1 MNHAHREFPL
11 LAALSVCLL
20 SAVWAGPSLSPI
32 DSDML
37 GQNWQK
43 LRDRKL
49 RLLPV
54 PKQIEFV
61 GAPIPLAG
69 KGARQVVIV
78 LTADTGAARIAA
90 GEITSRLR
98 DFPVLAGLPIVAT
111 PRQGAYNIIIES
123 TWPNTFTRDKRRHPE
138 ARKTEQAYGLY
149 PRTNGITLAGQGEI
163 GMLYAAVTLRW
174 LIQEQDGRVL
184 LHPAAV
190 TDWPDYKHR
199 QVGTL
204 LAPYHTRTAGTDPEA
219 HLANMR
225 AHVDWLFRMKATGTF
240 RHSIGS
246 QRHSSLPNQIAS
258 STQTRACALAVSE
271 YARQRG
277 FMTMHNGGVK
287 LGSYP
292 ADKDR
297 PGFDQMMLDPG
308 RKQYH
313 SWARHD
319 LHRNKAR
326 NMAGFC
332 RESGFDLAFIHA
344 VDGGGILD
352 PELWSKRDA
361 LTRKTYGNDRVQAD
375 ADMFNIYAKEF
386 AAVGA
391 NIVFVAYPYTA
402 SYLNESFV
410 RQRLGMPDTA
420 AGRVRA
426 HGLVEG
432 MLDWMKGINAKLAP
446 GVRMCIREAPRA
458 DMFQFYAGYPN
469 RPMWVYWELT
479 HYRNSIYPILS
490 TNVRCMGAGYSP
502 DRPQDDIL
510 WANDIDYLWFSEP
523 LRVAACEYAWNTRFP
538 GSKPYNPAYMSGGEP
553 EVDDQG
559 DLDIVAERA
568 AVGLWGAAA
577 GELMQTVLASHL
589 SWRAAVDPRKMTER
603 LPTGTMPRLVRKNH
617 RAVRQAEKAMD
628 KLWARVKQAKAEQRN
643 PMDGF
648 SYPFFVQFYAM
659 SKAARIYADV
669 HLREL
674 QAREAIQAGNMPQ
687 ADQEIAL
694 ARKELVANQVAYE
707 KAVAELAEE
716 PWVIRYEALP
726 TTWQTRRLEAKLLHP
741 DLAALGKRL
750 DELAQN
756 KDKLYEQYNIPGW
769 FRTEFAKHSLTAV
782 KTATP
787 IQLDGELAEPAW
799 GTAPPVDQFVGH
811 RQFKVMATPCE
822 ARLLYDAKHLYLGA
836 RLVQPLIDA
845 IHEPPHA
852 IDAYVATE
860 QVEFLLVTG
869 EGDQADLHQFTVDTA
884 GNIFSM
890 RELAVPQGTTGKT
903 EVGWPSGAKAA
914 ARKTPEGWSFELS
927 IPLASLGN
935 SSQRKWRAVLARG
948 LVTSAAPRQVE
959 TFASAFFAG
968 KSYHTAEKYAPLRFS
983 SSATPPVERPPG
995 LHVTSPTM
1003 GMRTTQ
1009 RGTGT
1014 EVSFA
1019 VSLETKHPLSQV
1031 VIRAEILDQQGRR
1044 LGQAS
1049 ILKKDV
1055 VALRYATSRPVSI
1068 QLENE
1073 HKGLTV
1079 QVTMQYRTLAGKPRS
1094 ATRTVVLGNVA
1105 AAMAP
1110 ADLFV
1115 PGVVEGSRAV
1125 AAPVHFPGDA
1135 QGKKL
1140 LSFERGTIEFW
1151 VRPTTD
1157 MATPPEQWGDTF
1169 AYLFHYG
1176 PQLKK
1181 GSPSPRRNS
1190 LTICHEKKGWISFSF
1205 SAADG
1210 DRRLVHSRLPNWRA
1224 GEWHHIACVWDLTA
1238 GGKSK
1243 LALYLDGKKAG
1254 SLQHGRKGGV
1264 EDFTA
1269 MRMNE
1274 GAYLAQLGSLN
1285 SGMRKAAAVFDEL
1298 KVWNIPRHDADFTPQ
1313 RGTATATG
1321 LLQFSFEGNLV
1332 GRCRLDNAKTTVPA
1346 TLGAPT
1352 R

>member
-1 MNHAHREFPL
+1 MNHGHRGFTS
-11 LAALSVCLL
+11 LATLSVCFL
-20 SAVWAGPSLSPI
+20 SVVWAGPALSPI
-32 DSDML
+32 DGDML
-37 GQNWQK
+37 GRNWQK
-43 LRDRKL
+43 LRDREL

-54 PKQIEFV
+54 PKEIEFA
-61 GAPIPLAG
+61 GAAIPLAG
-69 KGARQVVIV
+69 TGARRVAIV
-78 LTADTGAARIAA
+78 LTADTEAARIAA
-90 GEITSRLR
+90 GEITSRLQ
-98 DFPVLAGLPIVAT
+98 DFAVRAELPVLAAPQ
-111 PRQGAYNIIIES
+111 QGAYNIVIES
-123 TWPNTFTRDKRRHPE
+123 TWPNTFTRDARRHPE

-174 LIQEQDGRVL
+174 LIEEQDGKVL

-204 LAPYHTRTAGTDPEA
+204 LAPYHTRTAGTDPEG

-225 AHVDWLFRMKATGTF
+225 AHLDWLFRMKATGTF

-258 STQTRACALAVSE
+258 SAQTRACARRVSE
-271 YARQRG
+271 YGRKRG
-277 FMTMHNGGVK
+277 FTTMHNGGVK

-297 PGFDQMMLDPG
+297 PGFDKMMLDPG

-344 VDGGGILD
+344 VDSGGILD

-361 LTRKTYGNDRVQAD
+361 LTRETYGNDRVQAD

-386 AAVGA
+386 AEAGA
-391 NIVFVAYPYTA
+391 GLVFVAYPYTA
-402 SYLNESFV
+402 AYLNESFV
-410 RQRLGMPDTA
+410 RQRLGMPDTV
-420 AGRVRA
+420 AGRARA
-426 HGLVEG
+426 SGLVEG
-432 MLDWMKGINAKLAP
+432 MLAWMNGINAKLAP

-458 DMFQFYAGYPN
+458 NMFQFYAGYPG

-479 HYRNSIYPILS
+479 HYRNSIYPIVS

-538 GSKPYNPAYMSGGEP
+538 GSKPYDPAYMSGGEP
-553 EVDDQG
+553 EVDNQE

-568 AVGLWGAAA
+568 AVGLWGAEA
-577 GELMQTVLASHL
+577 GELMQAVLASHL
-589 SWRAAVDPRKMTER
+589 SWRVAVDPEKMTKR
-603 LPTGTMPRLVRKNH
+603 LATGTMPRLVRKNH
-617 RAVRQAEKAMD
+617 RAVRQSGEAMNR
-628 KLWARVKQAKAEQRN
+628 LWARVKQAKAAQRN
-643 PMDGF
+643 PMDRF

-674 QAREAIQAGNMPQ
+674 QAREAIKAGNMPQ
-687 ADQEIAL
+687 AEREIAL
-694 ARKELVANQVAYE
+694 ARQELAANQIAYE
-707 KAVAELAEE
+707 KTVAELAGE

-726 TTWQTRRLEAKLLHP
+726 KAWQTRRLEAKLLHP
-741 DLAALGKRL
+741 DVAALGKRL
-750 DELAQN
+750 DELAQS
-756 KDKLYEQYNIPGW
+756 KDKLYEQYNIPDW
-769 FRTEFAKHSLTAV
+769 FRREFAKHSLTAV
-782 KTATP
+782 KTAAP

-799 GTAPPVDQFVGH
+799 GTAPPVDQYVGH

-822 ARLLYDAKHLYLGA
+822 ARLLYDAKYLYLGA
-836 RLVQPLIDA
+836 RLVQPLNDA
-845 IHEPPHA
+845 IKELPHA
-852 IDAYVATE
+852 IDTYVATE

-869 EGDQADLHQFTVDTA
+869 EGDQANLHQFTVDTA

-890 RELAVPQGTTGKT
+890 RKLAVPQGTGGKS
-903 EVGWPSGAKAA
+903 EVGWPSGATAA
-914 ARKTPEGWSFELS
+914 ARKTSEGWSFELS
-927 IPLASLGN
+927 IPLASLGG
-935 SSQRKWRAVLARG
+935 SSRRKWRGMVARG
-948 LVTSAAPRQVE
+948 LVTAVAPRQVE

-968 KSYHTAEKYAPLRFS
+968 ESYHTAKKYAPLRFS
-983 SSATPPVERPPG
+983 SSPTPPVARPPG
-995 LHVTSPTM
+995 LHVTNPTM
-1003 GMRTTQ
+1003 ATRITQ

-1031 VIRAEILDQQGRR
+1031 VIKAEVLDREGHK

-1049 ILKKDV
+1049 ILEKDI

-1068 QLENE
+1068 QLENK

-1079 QVTMQYRTLAGKPRS
+1079 RVSLQYRTLAGKPQSVTRS
-1094 ATRTVVLGNVA
+1094 VVLGDLA

-1125 AAPVHFPGDA
+1125 AVPVYFPGDA
-1135 QGKKL
+1135 QGRKL

-1151 VRPTTD
+1151 IRPTTD

-1181 GSPSPRRNS
+1181 GAPSPRRNT
-1190 LTICHEKKGWISFSF
+1190 LTVCHEKKGWISFSF
-1205 SAADG
+1205 SAPDG
-1210 DRRLVHSRLPNWRA
+1210 DRRLVHSQLPKWRA
-1224 GEWHHIACVWDLTA
+1224 DEWHHIACVWDLTA
-1238 GGKSK
+1238 GGKSQ
-1243 LALYLDGKKAG
+1243 LALYLDGKKRA
-1254 SLQHGRKGGV
+1254 SLQHGRKAAWR
-1264 EDFTA
+1264 T
-1269 MRMNE
+1269 
-1274 GAYLAQLGSLN
+1274 SLPC
-1285 SGMRKAAAVFDEL
+1285 A
-1298 KVWNIPRHDADFTPQ
+1298 
-1313 RGTATATG
+1313 
-1321 LLQFSFEGNLV
+1321 
-1332 GRCRLDNAKTTVPA
+1332 
-1346 TLGAPT
+1346 
-1352 R
+1352 